1 MGSGISSCNPNKGEI
16 KCPKNYDKEK
26 FQKILMLYDKLDT
39 NGNMVMDQEEFYVL
53 ANHHIKNKKELI
65 LQEKSKNNNDIQR
78 NILMLNLKHEED
90 KKRINKIHNST
101 IETLK
106 QKGKTDDI
114 DYNKRLTNIDLLT
127 KEEKYEIFKERFTD
141 DKDKINFTKFFEY
154 MKTRSDDIQNINW
167 VTAGKLEHL
176 KSPKSLSVTINSPNA
191 RPRISSPR

>member
-1 MGSGISSCNPNKGEI
+1 MGSGISSCSPNNGEI

-39 NGNMVMDQEEFYVL
+39 NGNMVMEQEEFYVL

-65 LQEKSKNNNDIQR
+65 LQEKSKNTNDIQR
-78 NILMLNLKHEED
+78 NILMLNLKHEEE
-90 KKRINKIHNST
+90 KKQMIKLYNST

-106 QKGKTDDI
+106 QKIKTDDM

-141 DKDKINFTKFFEY
+141 NEDKINFTKFFEY
-154 MKTRSDDIQNINW
+154 MRTRSDDIQNINW
-167 VTAGKLEHL
+167 VTGGKLDHL
-176 KSPKSLSVTINSPNA
+176 KSLKRLSVTINSPNA
-191 RPRISSPR
+191 RPRISTP

>member
-1 MGSGISSCNPNKGEI
+1 MGGGISSCSTGEI

-39 NGNMVMDQEEFYVL
+39 NGNMVMEQEEFYVL

-65 LQEKSKNNNDIQR
+65 LREKAKNTNDIQR
-78 NILMLNLKHEED
+78 NILMLNLKYEED
-90 KKRINKIHNST
+90 KKQMIKLYNST

-106 QKGKTDDI
+106 QKVKTDDK

-141 DKDKINFTKFFEY
+141 NEDKINFTKFFDY
-154 MKTRSDDIQNINW
+154 MRTRSDDIQNINW
-167 VTAGKLEHL
+167 VTAGKVDHL
-176 KSPKSLSVTINSPNA
+176 KSLKRLSVTINSPNA
-191 RPRISSPR
+191 RPRISTP

>member
-1 MGSGISSCNPNKGEI
+1 MGSGISSCNANTGEI

-39 NGNMVMDQEEFYVL
+39 NGNMVMEQEEFYVL

-65 LQEKSKNNNDIQR
+65 LQEKSKNTNDIQR
-78 NILMLNLKHEED
+78 NILMLNLKHEEE
-90 KKRINKIHNST
+90 KKQMIKLYNST

-106 QKGKTDDI
+106 QKIKTDDM

-141 DKDKINFTKFFEY
+141 NEDKINFTKFFEY
-154 MKTRSDDIQNINW
+154 MRTRSDDIQNINW
-167 VTAGKLEHL
+167 VTAGKMDHL
-176 KSPKSLSVTINSPNA
+176 KSLKRLSVTINSPNA
-191 RPRISSPR
+191 RPRISTP